1 MLFSMSE
8 AAKAT
13 GIAPYRIKYALQTQR
28 LPEPGRVGGRR
39 VFGPDDVELI
49 RRHFAGA
56 TGIKTTQRP
65 QQDRNRK

>member
-13 GIAPYRIKYALQTQR
+13 GVAPYRIKYALQTRR

-39 VFGPDDVELI
+39 CFGPDDVELI
-49 RRHFAGA
+49 RRHFAARGRA
-56 TGIKTTQRP
+56 ARSRDDGRGKEAF
-65 QQDRNRK
+65 

>member
-13 GIAPYRIKYALQTQR
+13 GVAPYRIKYALQTRR

-39 VFGPDDVELI
+39 CFGPDDVELI
-49 RRHFAGA
+49 RRHFAARGSA
-56 TGIKTTQRP
+56 VRSREERRGKEAF
-65 QQDRNRK
+65 